1 MIDLMGNEIIE
12 TEAKE
17 ILPDA
22 GRAHLVHGEILAG
35 KKQVAIG
42 LYEFAAG
49 LKTMRDERLY
59 QALGC
64 AGFDEYCEKLA
75 KVNVSQA
82 YKYIKVY
89 EELGAGALQSAGGMG
104 IEKLFLVTQLPPA
117 ERSDAIAEPETIEGM
132 SVKELKDFVAKARQ
146 QGEQLSLVQDEL
158 DELKLEKQDAEAE
171 REDEKARL
179 EKELEHLREKLRA
192 TEDTQKETIKAAI
205 NAEKN
210 KYIEEAE
217 TLARL
222 KMQLEIEEARKA
234 GEADGKKA
242 AEKTIDKAKQALEK
256 ERKAF
261 EDAKK
266 TAEDEK
272 KKAEAELDALKK
284 EIGGRDELIAGLE
297 KKLRTAD
304 SATAG
309 FKVCLEGL
317 VGAYDR
323 CRTYLEKIEDAN
335 ERTKC
340 ETALG
345 RAVERLGTR

>member
-1 MIDLMGNEIIE
+1 MGNEIIE

-146 QGEQLSLVQDEL
+146 QGEQLSLIQGEL

-171 REDEKARL
+171 LEDEKARH
-179 EKELEHLREKLRA
+179 EKELDKIREKLRM

-210 KYIEEAE
+210 KYAEEAE

-242 AEKTIDKAKQALEK
+242 TEKTIDKAKQALEK
-256 ERKAF
+256 EKKAL

-284 EIGGRDELIAGLE
+284 EIGGRDEQIAGLE

-309 FKVCLEGL
+309 FKVCLESL

>member
-1 MIDLMGNEIIE
+1 MGNEIIE

-49 LKTMRDERLY
+49 LKAMRDERLY

-146 QGEQLSLVQDEL
+146 QGEQLSLIQGEL

-171 REDEKARL
+171 RDDEKAKL
-179 EKELEHLREKLRA
+179 ERELEHLREKLRV

-210 KYIEEAE
+210 KYAEEAE

-256 ERKAF
+256 EKKAL

-284 EIGGRDELIAGLE
+284 EIGGRDEQIAGLE

-309 FKVCLEGL
+309 FKVCLESL

>member
-1 MIDLMGNEIIE
+1 
-12 TEAKE
+12 
-17 ILPDA
+17 
-22 GRAHLVHGEILAG
+22 
-35 KKQVAIG
+35 
-42 LYEFAAG
+42 
-49 LKTMRDERLY
+49 
-59 QALGC
+59 
-64 AGFDEYCEKLA
+64 
-75 KVNVSQA
+75 
-82 YKYIKVY
+82 
-89 EELGAGALQSAGGMG
+89 MG

-117 ERSDAIAEPETIEGM
+117 ERGDAISEPETIEGM

-146 QGEQLSLVQDEL
+146 QGEQLSLLQDEL
-158 DELKLEKQDAEAE
+158 DGLKLEKQDAEAE
-171 REDEKARL
+171 RDDEKARL

-210 KYIEEAE
+210 KYAEEAE

-242 AEKTIDKAKQALEK
+242 AEKTIDKSKQALEK
-256 ERKAF
+256 EK
-261 EDAKK
+261 DAKK

-272 KKAEAELDALKK
+272 KKAEAELNALKK
-284 EIGGRDELIAGLE
+284 EIGGRDEQIAGLE

-309 FKVCLEGL
+309 FKVCLESL

>member
-1 MIDLMGNEIIE
+1 MGNEIIE

-132 SVKELKDFVAKARQ
+132 SVKELKDFVAKAKQ
-146 QGEQLSLVQDEL
+146 QGEQLSLIQGEL

-171 REDEKARL
+171 RDDEKAKL
-179 EKELEHLREKLRA
+179 ERELEHLREKLRV

-210 KYIEEAE
+210 KYAEEAE

-234 GEADGKKA
+234 GETDGKKA

-256 ERKAF
+256 EKKAL
-261 EDAKK
+261 
-266 TAEDEK
+266 EDEK
-272 KKAEAELDALKK
+272 KKTEAELDALKK
-284 EIGGRDELIAGLE
+284 EIGGRDEQIAGLE

-323 CRTYLEKIEDAN
+323 CRTYLEKIEDTN

>member
-1 MIDLMGNEIIE
+1 MGNEIIE

-104 IEKLFLVTQLPPA
+104 IEKLFLVTQLPPV

-132 SVKELKDFVAKARQ
+132 SVKELKDFVAKAKQ
-146 QGEQLSLVQDEL
+146 QGEQLSLIQGEL

-171 REDEKARL
+171 RDDEKAKL
-179 EKELEHLREKLRA
+179 ERELEHLREKLRV
-192 TEDTQKETIKAAI
+192 TEDTQKEIIKAAI

-210 KYIEEAE
+210 KYAEEAE

-234 GEADGKKA
+234 GETDGKKA

-256 ERKAF
+256 EKKAL
-261 EDAKK
+261 
-266 TAEDEK
+266 EDEK
-272 KKAEAELDALKK
+272 KKTEAELDALKK
-284 EIGGRDELIAGLE
+284 EIGGRDEQIAGLE

-323 CRTYLEKIEDAN
+323 CRTYLEKIEDTN

>member
-1 MIDLMGNEIIE
+1 MGNEIIE

-64 AGFDEYCEKLA
+64 VGFDEYCEKLA

-117 ERSDAIAEPETIEGM
+117 ERGDAISEPETIEGM
-132 SVKELKDFVAKARQ
+132 SVKELKDFVTKARQ

-158 DELKLEKQDAEAE
+158 DGLKLEKQDAEAE
-171 REDEKARL
+171 LEDEKAKL
-179 EKELEHLREKLRA
+179 ERELEHLREKLRV

-210 KYIEEAE
+210 KYAEEAE

-256 ERKAF
+256 EKKAL
-261 EDAKK
+261 
-266 TAEDEK
+266 EDEK

-284 EIGGRDELIAGLE
+284 EIGGRDEQIAGLE

-323 CRTYLEKIEDAN
+323 CREYLAKIEDVN

-345 RAVERLGTR
+345 RAIERMETR

>member
-64 AGFDEYCEKLA
+64 AGFDEYCDKLA

-89 EELGAGALQSAGGMG
+89 EELGAGVLQSAGGMG

-117 ERSDAIAEPETIEGM
+117 ERGDAISEPETIEGM

-146 QGEQLSLVQDEL
+146 QGEQLSLLQDEL
-158 DELKLEKQDAEAE
+158 DGLKLEKQDAEAE
-171 REDEKARL
+171 LEDEKAQL
-179 EKELEHLREKLRA
+179 EKELDKIREKLRM
-192 TEDTQKETIKAAI
+192 TEDSQKETIKAAI
-205 NAEKN
+205 DAEKH
-210 KYIEEAE
+210 KYAEEAE

-234 GEADGKKA
+234 GEEDGKKA

-256 ERKAF
+256 EKKAL
-261 EDAKK
+261 
-266 TAEDEK
+266 EDEK

-323 CRTYLEKIEDAN
+323 CREYLAKIEDAN

>member
-1 MIDLMGNEIIE
+1 MGNEIIE

-171 REDEKARL
+171 LEDEKAQL
-179 EKELEHLREKLRA
+179 EKELDKIREKLRM
-192 TEDTQKETIKAAI
+192 TEDSQKETIKAAI
-205 NAEKN
+205 DAEKH
-210 KYIEEAE
+210 KYAEEAE

-222 KMQLEIEEARKA
+222 KMRLEIEEARKA
-234 GEADGKKA
+234 GEEDGKKA

-256 ERKAF
+256 EKKAL
-261 EDAKK
+261 
-266 TAEDEK
+266 EDEK

-284 EIGGRDELIAGLE
+284 EIGGRDEQIAGLE

-309 FKVCLEGL
+309 FKVCLESL

>member
-1 MIDLMGNEIIE
+1 MGNEIIE

-146 QGEQLSLVQDEL
+146 QGEQLSLIQGEL

-171 REDEKARL
+171 LEDEKARL
-179 EKELEHLREKLRA
+179 EKELDKVREKLRM

-210 KYIEEAE
+210 KYAEEAE

-242 AEKTIDKAKQALEK
+242 TEKTIDKAKQALEK
-256 ERKAF
+256 EKKAL

-284 EIGGRDELIAGLE
+284 EIGGRDEQIAGLE

-309 FKVCLEGL
+309 FKVCLESL

>member
-35 KKQVAIG
+35 KKQVAVG
-42 LYEFAAG
+42 LYELAAG

-89 EELGAGALQSAGGMG
+89 EELGAGVLQSAGGMG

-117 ERSDAIAEPETIEGM
+117 ERGDAIAEPETIEGM

-146 QGEQLSLVQDEL
+146 QGEQLSLMQDEL

-171 REDEKARL
+171 MEDEKARL
-179 EKELEHLREKLRA
+179 EKELEHLREKLRT

-210 KYIEEAE
+210 KYAEEAE

-234 GEADGKKA
+234 GEEDGKKA

-256 ERKAF
+256 EKKAL

-272 KKAEAELDALKK
+272 KKAEAELNALKK
-284 EIGGRDELIAGLE
+284 EIGGRDEQIAGLE

-323 CRTYLEKIEDAN
+323 CREYLAKIEDAN

-345 RAVERLGTR
+345 RAIERMETR

>member
-179 EKELEHLREKLRA
+179 EKELEHLREKLKV

-256 ERKAF
+256 EKKAL
-261 EDAKK
+261 
-266 TAEDEK
+266 EDEK

>member
-1 MIDLMGNEIIE
+1 MGNEIIE

-117 ERSDAIAEPETIEGM
+117 ERSDAITEPETIEGM

-171 REDEKARL
+171 RDDEKAKL
-179 EKELEHLREKLRA
+179 ERELEHLREKLRV

-210 KYIEEAE
+210 KYAEEAE

-234 GEADGKKA
+234 GEEDGKKA

-256 ERKAF
+256 EKKAL
-261 EDAKK
+261 
-266 TAEDEK
+266 EDEK

-323 CRTYLEKIEDAN
+323 CREYLAKIEDVN

-345 RAVERLGTR
+345 RAIERMETR

>member
-1 MIDLMGNEIIE
+1 MGNEIIE

-64 AGFDEYCEKLA
+64 AGFDEYCDKLA

-89 EELGAGALQSAGGMG
+89 EELGAGVLQSAGGMG

-117 ERSDAIAEPETIEGM
+117 ERGDAISEPETIEGM

-146 QGEQLSLVQDEL
+146 QGEQLSLLQDEL
-158 DELKLEKQDAEAE
+158 DGLKLEKQDAEAE
-171 REDEKARL
+171 LEDEKAQL
-179 EKELEHLREKLRA
+179 EKELDKIREKLRM
-192 TEDTQKETIKAAI
+192 TEDSQKETIKAAI
-205 NAEKN
+205 DAEKH
-210 KYIEEAE
+210 KYAEEAE

-234 GEADGKKA
+234 GEEDGKKA

-256 ERKAF
+256 EKKAL
-261 EDAKK
+261 
-266 TAEDEK
+266 EDEK

-323 CRTYLEKIEDAN
+323 CREYLAKIEDAN

>member
-1 MIDLMGNEIIE
+1 MGNEIIE

-146 QGEQLSLVQDEL
+146 QGEQLSLMQDEL

-171 REDEKARL
+171 RDDEKARL
-179 EKELEHLREKLRA
+179 ERELEKLREKLRM

-205 NAEKN
+205 SAEKN
-210 KYIEEAE
+210 KYAEEAE

-256 ERKAF
+256 EKKAL
-261 EDAKK
+261 
-266 TAEDEK
+266 EDEK

-284 EIGGRDELIAGLE
+284 EIGGRDEQIAGLE

-323 CRTYLEKIEDAN
+323 CREYLAKIEDVN

-345 RAVERLGTR
+345 RAIERMETR

>member
-117 ERSDAIAEPETIEGM
+117 
-132 SVKELKDFVAKARQ
+132 
-146 QGEQLSLVQDEL
+146 
-158 DELKLEKQDAEAE
+158 
-171 REDEKARL
+171 
-179 EKELEHLREKLRA
+179 
-192 TEDTQKETIKAAI
+192 
-205 NAEKN
+205 
-210 KYIEEAE
+210 
-217 TLARL
+217 
-222 KMQLEIEEARKA
+222 
-234 GEADGKKA
+234 
-242 AEKTIDKAKQALEK
+242 
-256 ERKAF
+256 
-261 EDAKK
+261 
-266 TAEDEK
+266 
-272 KKAEAELDALKK
+272 
-284 EIGGRDELIAGLE
+284 
-297 KKLRTAD
+297 
-304 SATAG
+304 
-309 FKVCLEGL
+309 
-317 VGAYDR
+317 
-323 CRTYLEKIEDAN
+323 
-335 ERTKC
+335 
-340 ETALG
+340 
-345 RAVERLGTR
+345 

>member
-1 MIDLMGNEIIE
+1 M
-12 TEAKE
+12 
-17 ILPDA
+17 
-22 GRAHLVHGEILAG
+22 
-35 KKQVAIG
+35 
-42 LYEFAAG
+42 
-49 LKTMRDERLY
+49 
-59 QALGC
+59 
-64 AGFDEYCEKLA
+64 
-75 KVNVSQA
+75 
-82 YKYIKVY
+82 
-89 EELGAGALQSAGGMG
+89 
-104 IEKLFLVTQLPPA
+104 
-117 ERSDAIAEPETIEGM
+117 
-132 SVKELKDFVAKARQ
+132 KELKDFVAKARQ

-171 REDEKARL
+171 LEDEKARL

-242 AEKTIDKAKQALEK
+242 AEKTIDKAKQALENEK
-256 ERKAF
+256 KAL
-261 EDAKK
+261 
-266 TAEDEK
+266 EDEK

>member
-89 EELGAGALQSAGGMG
+89 EELGAGVLQSAGGMG

-117 ERSDAIAEPETIEGM
+117 ERSDAIAEPEIIEGM

-146 QGEQLSLVQDEL
+146 QGEQLSLLQDEL
-158 DELKLEKQDAEAE
+158 DGLKLEKQDAEAE
-171 REDEKARL
+171 LEDEKAQL
-179 EKELEHLREKLRA
+179 EKELDKIREKLRM
-192 TEDTQKETIKAAI
+192 TEDSQKETIKAAI
-205 NAEKN
+205 DAEKH
-210 KYIEEAE
+210 KYAEEAE

-222 KMQLEIEEARKA
+222 KMRLEIEEARKA
-234 GEADGKKA
+234 GEEDGKKA

-256 ERKAF
+256 EKKAL
-261 EDAKK
+261 
-266 TAEDEK
+266 EDEK

-323 CRTYLEKIEDAN
+323 CRKYLAKIEDAN

>member
-1 MIDLMGNEIIE
+1 MGNEIIE

-117 ERSDAIAEPETIEGM
+117 ERGDAISEPQTIEGM

-171 REDEKARL
+171 LEDEKAQL
-179 EKELEHLREKLRA
+179 EKELDKIREKLRM
-192 TEDTQKETIKAAI
+192 TEDSQKETIKAAI
-205 NAEKN
+205 DAEKH
-210 KYIEEAE
+210 KYAEEAE

-234 GEADGKKA
+234 GEADGKRR
-242 AEKTIDKAKQALEK
+242 
-256 ERKAF
+256 RKRLST
-261 EDAKK
+261 K
-266 TAEDEK
+266 
-272 KKAEAELDALKK
+272 
-284 EIGGRDELIAGLE
+284 RN
-297 KKLRTAD
+297 KLSRRKRKPSRTR
-304 SATAG
+304 
-309 FKVCLEGL
+309 K
-317 VGAYDR
+317 R
-323 CRTYLEKIEDAN
+323 QP
-335 ERTKC
+335 RTK
-340 ETALG
+340 
-345 RAVERLGTR
+345 RKKPKPNSTR

>member
-1 MIDLMGNEIIE
+1 M
-12 TEAKE
+12 
-17 ILPDA
+17 
-22 GRAHLVHGEILAG
+22 RG
-35 KKQVAIG
+35 KKKSR
-42 LYEFAAG
+42 
-49 LKTMRDERLY
+49 KTDTHR
-59 QALGC
+59 
-64 AGFDEYCEKLA
+64 YCKDR
-75 KVNVSQA
+75 S
-82 YKYIKVY
+82 
-89 EELGAGALQSAGGMG
+89 
-104 IEKLFLVTQLPPA
+104 PA

-146 QGEQLSLVQDEL
+146 QGEQLSLIQGEL

-171 REDEKARL
+171 RDDEKAKL
-179 EKELEHLREKLRA
+179 ERELEHLREKLRV

-210 KYIEEAE
+210 KYAEEAE

-256 ERKAF
+256 EKKAL
-261 EDAKK
+261 
-266 TAEDEK
+266 EDEK
-272 KKAEAELDALKK
+272 KKAEAELNALKK
-284 EIGGRDELIAGLE
+284 EIGGRDEQIAGLE

-309 FKVCLEGL
+309 FKVCLESL

-323 CRTYLEKIEDAN
+323 CREYLAKIEDAT

-340 ETALG
+340 KTALG